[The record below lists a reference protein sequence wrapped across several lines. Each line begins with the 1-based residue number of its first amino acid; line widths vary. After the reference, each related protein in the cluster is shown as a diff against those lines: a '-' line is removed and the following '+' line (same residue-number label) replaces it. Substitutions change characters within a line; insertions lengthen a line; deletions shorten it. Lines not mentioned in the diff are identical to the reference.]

1 MEIKYDVPFE
11 VTKNQYNALMK
22 DCSMIVAGRVDNGKY
37 LIKVWMMKYL
47 PYVQRILKSVK

>member
-11 VTKNQYNALMK
+11 VTKTQYIALMK
-22 DCSMIVAGRVDNGKY
+22 DCSMIVAGRVDNDKY

-47 PYVQRILKSVK
+47 PYVQRILNSVK